1 MKLGDFVDKERILLE
16 IKGKE
21 KDEVI
26 EELAS
31 LFERTGVVK
40 DKKRFVEKIKERE
53 AIESTAIGDGIAI
66 PHAKC
71 EEVERLSIAIERS
84 KEGIDFNSL
93 DGKPVYLIF
102 MIAAPKEA
110 KKEYLQVIAK
120 IARLLHTKNCRKK
133 LLSASTVDDV
143 LQVIDEFDRRVP
155 KEVRVKTKD
164 GRVIYKEE

>member
-53 AIESTAIGDGIAI
+53 AIESTAI
-66 PHAKC
+66 
-71 EEVERLSIAIERS
+71 
-84 KEGIDFNSL
+84 
-93 DGKPVYLIF
+93 
-102 MIAAPKEA
+102 
-110 KKEYLQVIAK
+110 
-120 IARLLHTKNCRKK
+120 
-133 LLSASTVDDV
+133 
-143 LQVIDEFDRRVP
+143 
-155 KEVRVKTKD
+155 
-164 GRVIYKEE
+164 